1 MMHQEFASYD
11 IVLASGSPRRQELLL
26 AMGIPHRVE
35 VRKIDEVY
43 APELK
48 GSEITD
54 FLALKKSEAFDEL
67 ESNQILITSDTI
79 VWFEGR
85 PLEKPLDRD
94 QAIEMLEA
102 LSGNMHQVYTSV
114 CLRTKRETR
123 VVNDCTKVWINRLS
137 RSELEYYVDHY
148 HPMDKAGSYGIQDF
162 FGYIAVS
169 RIEGCYYN
177 VMGLPTRLVYQNLVS
192 LVQGQTKD

>member
-1 MMHQEFASYD
+1 MHQEFASYD

-94 QAIEMLEA
+94 HAIEMLEA

-114 CLRTKRETR
+114 CLRTKKETR

-148 HPMDKAGSYGIQDF
+148 RPMDKAGSYGIQDF